1 MLRSS
6 IILSFLC
13 VLYSQHVNFETGWD
27 FNSSPSQ
34 SFYIFDSIEIDG
46 VAALGDGW
54 APSETLLSDCVSN
67 PYSCDVVGAFLDNIC
82 VGWVYADAEGFT
94 TLPIMGASQ
103 IDGDGTASYCIQGDI
118 PSIKIYDSSSGAVL
132 DVVAGDAIPAWSDN
146 IAYQISNISF
156 ANNGIIA
163 DGPNWTYFQSSNQAF
178 YIFENI
184 VIDDIV
190 LEDFDIVGAF
200 KDGLCVGWINYD
212 TDGFTSVPVMG
223 FEEGLYPNYMLDS
236 EIPYFRF
243 FDYSDQAYYNII
255 LASEV
260 PGWSSNSYFIIEGDT
275 AADPDIIEGC
285 TDVNACNYEPSATD
299 DDGSCLYNDCAGEC
313 GGLAEL
319 DDCGVCQGDG
329 ASCLAFLQ
337 LGLFDELG
345 SLEILYDFGGPVA
358 GFQFDLTGLELV
370 GASGGVANEIG
381 MTVSIGTTT
390 IVGFSLNNVEILAG
404 SGILTIVSFSDVI
417 DSQTLLTLGNFGA
430 ITDAQGNVYVTNTFG
445 VIDHGEPDCLG
456 DYYGDAFIDVC
467 GQCVAGDINPDDCL
481 SSDLGLPLDLYL
493 SQNYPNPFNP
503 WSIVNYGISSNGN
516 VNISLYDLNG
526 RKIDT
531 FINKF
536 HIAGHY
542 SLTLNSD
549 NLNSGFYLL
558 KITSLGDSRAIK
570 ITVIK

>member
-1 MLRSS
+1 MTLKFMNKLKILFFVYITFCGFLFSQDNSEDFVVDSNFLNSEPVLVDGIYAVVGSHVIFHSDINNQMFQYQTQGTQYDDNTSLRQKV
-6 IILSFLC
+6 IDELFLQK
-13 VLYSQHVNFETGWD
+13 LLLHSAAL
-27 FNSSPSQ
+27 
-34 SFYIFDSIEIDG
+34 DSIEIDG

-255 LASEV
+255 LISEV

-275 AADPDIIEGC
+275 VADLDVIEGC

-329 ASCLAFLQ
+329 ASCLASLQ

-370 GASGGVANEIG
+370 GASGGVADEIG
-381 MTVSIGTTT
+381 MTVSTGATT
-390 IVGFSLNNVEILAG
+390 IIGFSLDNVEILEG
-404 SGILTIVSFSDVI
+404 SGVLTIVSFSDVI
-417 DSQTLLTLGNFGA
+417 DGQTLLTLGNFGA
-430 ITDAQGNVYVTNTFG
+430 ITDAEGNVYVTNAFG
-445 VIDHGEPDCLG
+445 FIDH
-456 DYYGDAFIDVC
+456 
-467 GQCVAGDINPDDCL
+467 L
-481 SSDLGLPLDLYL
+481 S
-493 SQNYPNPFNP
+493 
-503 WSIVNYGISSNGN
+503 
-516 VNISLYDLNG
+516 
-526 RKIDT
+526 
-531 FINKF
+531 NK
-536 HIAGHY
+536 
-542 SLTLNSD
+542 
-549 NLNSGFYLL
+549 
-558 KITSLGDSRAIK
+558 
-570 ITVIK
+570 